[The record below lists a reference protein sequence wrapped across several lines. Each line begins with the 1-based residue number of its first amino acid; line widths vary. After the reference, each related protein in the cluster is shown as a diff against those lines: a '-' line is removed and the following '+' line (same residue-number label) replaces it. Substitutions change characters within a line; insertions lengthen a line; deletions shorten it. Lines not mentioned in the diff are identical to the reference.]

1 MRCIVRSRLRAALPE
16 PSVAVTVTS
25 YTPGG
30 VGACTTTLAV
40 AALEGSAWALALTTT
55 ATLGNAAGALYSPEE
70 VIVPIV
76 ELPPIVPFTS
86 HETCELEGL
95 IVAVNCCD
103 ADVRTKA
110 EVGVTESDTG
120 KGGRGGG
127 LPPPPPPPPHEINA
141 SASPNNPKS
150 RGAEFFLRPD
160 LRLRQEISIPATPIQ
175 SARNRTPSRDTS
187 ADGLD
192 SSVEMVSATLVAP
205 APAATPGGLKLQDA
219 CSGKFEHAKLTGA
232 WKFAAMGVMLSV
244 YLAGWPVA
252 TV

>member
-1 MRCIVRSRLRAALPE
+1 VSALLPE

-55 ATLGNAAGALYSPEE
+55 GTLGNAAGALYSPEE
-70 VIVPIV
+70 LIVPIV

-110 EVGVTESDTG
+110 EVGLTESDTG

-127 LPPPPPPPPHEINA
+127 LPPPPPPPPHEINKID
-141 SASPNNPKS
+141 SARGKS
-150 RGAEFFLRPD
+150 RSAECFLKRD
-160 LRLRQEISIPATPIQ
+160 RLSAPPMSIPAMPMQ
-175 SARNRTPSRDTS
+175 SARKRTPSIDMS

-192 SSVEMVSATLVAP
+192 SIVEIVSPTLVAG
-205 APAATPGGLKLQDA
+205 APAATLGGLKLHDA
-219 CSGKFEHAKLTGA
+219 CGGRFKHAKLTGA
-232 WKFAAMGVMLSV
+232 WKLPAIGVMLRL
-244 YLAGWPVA
+244 YLAGCPAA